1 MWVSELEKSNL
12 TEDIVDRILYKGLED
27 SGESA
32 DCVLVLGSIKATE
45 YRIPIAVSAYKNNR
59 APKILLSG
67 GSVRN
72 FEDGRMGEAERML
85 NAALELGVKREDI
98 ILEKES
104 QNTVENMLA
113 SLMALHRA
121 FWINKVKRVLLVTTT
136 FHMRRSI
143 QLARYL
149 FPDHI
154 EVLPCPADDI
164 NTRREN
170 WYKTEAGRERAM
182 GEVFKIMESVE
193 NGLFPDFEI

>member
-1 MWVSELEKSNL
+1 MWISELDKSNL

-27 SGESA
+27 NGESA
-32 DCVLVLGSIKATE
+32 DCILVLGSNKAAE
-45 YRIPIAVSAYKNNR
+45 FRIPVAVSAYKNNR

-67 GSVRN
+67 GSVRD
-72 FEDGRMGEAERML
+72 FEDGRMCEAERML
-85 NAALELGVKREDI
+85 NAALELGVKREDLI
-98 ILEKES
+98 MEQES

-113 SLMALHRA
+113 SLMVLHRE
-121 FWINKVKRVLLVTTT
+121 FWINKVKRILLVTTT

-170 WYKTEAGRERAM
+170 WFKTEAGKERAM
-182 GEVFKIMESVE
+182 GEVYKIMESVE